1 MVLNPDPAFHSYTD
15 PDPAFKNNANLDLK
29 PWEIQ
34 LKLPQKCQFF
44 DYLIKAFSH
53 PADIDSENEVEEEAY
68 FARIT
73 SEFNI
78 YQTLRK
84 VTDLNFH
91 NFKPLPFTSMYCKF
105 KTDHRGGKEGRTVQ
119 YC

>member
-1 MVLNPDPAFHSYTD
+1 LSVYSPLQLHFEPPEFRLYTDLNPDPAFHSYKD
-15 PDPAFKNNANLDLK
+15 PDSVFKNNANLDLK

-34 LKLPQKCQFF
+34 LTLPQKCQFF
-44 DYLIKAFSH
+44 YYLTKAFGH
-53 PADIDSENEVEEEAY
+53 PAAVDSENEVEEEAY

-84 VTDLNFH
+84 VTDWNL
-91 NFKPLPFTSMYCKF
+91 
-105 KTDHRGGKEGRTVQ
+105 
-119 YC
+119 